1 VTCHDVREQ
10 LSALLDDA
18 LSTPERAALDAHLAT
33 CAECRGELE
42 QLRGTVAL
50 LGRLGPVHAPA
61 GFVDRVVT
69 QVYRPSRTRRLL
81 DALFRPL
88 RVKLPFEAAAVL
100 LVGVAALYVYERTP
114 EVQQAARQKTSE
126 SAPAPAPPVPAAPPV
141 KGMAGKAPQP
151 ETAAPTQL
159 GPAEGDVAR
168 ERTAPMTPP
177 AGTPA
182 PPGTR
187 APDAAGNAV
196 EAPGARADAKPEPM
210 SDLRSEGKSE
220 AKKEAEVTQRSN
232 DSGAAPSPAKVE
244 GLAKSIEP
252 SPSRDAAPP
261 QATAPPS
268 SSGAALR
275 GAAPA
280 PPSEASRR
288 TGGLSTTTP
297 APTASEGVVG
307 DTAAT
312 AKSRAAAARLMRAAD
327 ASGRLVVRES
337 EPAEVALDALLS
349 RLGATR
355 VARRIER
362 TQGPIL
368 IDVNVPA
375 ARYHELLEGLGHIG
389 RWTSD
394 HEPKTLPPQ
403 VRVEVAVSVE
413 R

>member
-18 LSTPERAALDAHLAT
+18 LSTPERAVLDAHLAT
-33 CAECRGELE
+33 CAECRRELE

-88 RVKLPFEAAAVL
+88 RVKLPLEAAAVL

-126 SAPAPAPPVPAAPPV
+126 SAPAPAPP
-141 KGMAGKAPQP
+141 GKAPQP

-159 GPAEGDVAR
+159 APVEGDVAR
-168 ERTAPMTPP
+168 ERTAPVTPPP

-187 APDAAGNAV
+187 APGAAGNAV

-220 AKKEAEVTQRSN
+220 AKKEAEVTLRSN
-232 DSGAAPSPAKVE
+232 DSGATPSRAKVE

-252 SPSRDAAPP
+252 SPSRAP
-261 QATAPPS
+261 APPS
-268 SSGAALR
+268 SSGAALPE
-275 GAAPA
+275 AAPT

-297 APTASEGVVG
+297 APTASEGVAG

-312 AKSRAAAARLMRAAD
+312 AKSRTAAARLMRAAD

-362 TQGPIL
+362 AQGPIL
-368 IDVNVPA
+368 IDVNVPV

-389 RWTSD
+389 RWTTD

-403 VRVEVAVSVE
+403 VRLEVAVSVE
-413 R
+413 P